1 MTVGAWS
8 LLSRTKITR
17 RRVAMVRLQWIHLGR
32 CVGSRLA
39 LTAGF
44 APFRLVQAGGPSL
57 AAINLIF

>member
-1 MTVGAWS
+1 
-8 LLSRTKITR
+8 
-17 RRVAMVRLQWIHLGR
+17 MVRLQWIHLGR